1 MKSANEGRSRVPLAA
16 RIVPQAAEHGC
27 VEIHAA
33 RAKLTSN
40 ESVAEHCF
48 RDRAHRF
55 DLLALSATRWACHR
69 RAVGSGSGWDS
80 AHQGRRFA
88 QPAIPIQYTGVQD
101 VRRGDTALPL

>member
-1 MKSANEGRSRVPLAA
+1 MKSANEGLSGVPRAPP
-16 RIVPQAAEHGC
+16 IEPQAAEHGC

-55 DLLALSATRWACHR
+55 DLLALSATRRACHR
-69 RAVGSGSGWDS
+69 RAVGSGSGRDS

-88 QPAIPIQYTGVQD
+88 EPVIPIQYTGV
-101 VRRGDTALPL
+101 